1 MEKLKYSWD
10 LTKKNFDKLSIEHK
24 LRLRLCEIIHSPPLC
39 LYSFSVD
46 IDSDIKL
53 NIIEK
58 AIAWLIQFFNKFIG
72 LNSVLNEKY
81 RSFLSV
87 SRLRSWGGVVR
98 SLRIQVVT
106 KQYGG
111 RIYWLHLQ
119 ISALLCIALEL
130 LHGAKVLNMSWSE
143 VASYEL
149 CG

>member
-39 LYSFSVD
+39 LYSLFVD

-53 NIIEK
+53 SIIEK
-58 AIAWLIQFFNKFIG
+58 AIAWLIQFFNNSIC
-72 LNSVLNEKY
+72 LNSVLNKKY

-98 SLRIQVVT
+98 SLRKQVVT

-111 RIYWLHLQ
+111 RI
-119 ISALLCIALEL
+119 
-130 LHGAKVLNMSWSE
+130 
-143 VASYEL
+143 
-149 CG
+149 